1 MEQALKEKESGVDQ
15 QQRQEREGL
24 NQNREDIVREGQQN
38 QDIAKTTR
46 KVFATVQGVNALI
59 SAMKVLSDESATTK
73 EKVSGV
79 AQSAVSGIG
88 AAVSAFNPLVGML
101 IQIGGSLLVPV
112 IADMIDFR
120 SETEKLADKAKELQ
134 ADFEKV
140 SNTYQELKGTLSN
153 YETAQKGLEGLEQ
166 GTVEFYEAL
175 MEANTQA
182 QTLID
187 KLHLVAGQDY
197 SIDVKT
203 GLLKINADA
212 LEDAMFRE
220 QQNVM
225 RAQVASLNAQY
236 D

>member
-203 GLLKINADA
+203 GLLKINTDA